1 MSQIVSHYGLHMGDT
16 GVAYLHQ
23 GRSLAMN
30 FIGLA
35 KASPF
40 EVMNVGEKKLAC
52 PHLIN
57 GSAPNPDRVQWD
69 LFCHLY
75 RDPLVPYF
83 LPIPRKMTDAIPF
96 VNTVPLSLLTLLSRL
111 SSPIYPV
118 VHQVG
123 NVSMGKVLSE
133 LKLTNVSPYVI
144 TNLKTEDQ
152 SFIEEVAQE
161 ARRSPRTLILCGD
174 PMMIITFPM
183 LRVSTNID
191 AYPEDTLQIAPME
204 SLGAV
209 ALRRFA
215 RGEQIDAPWVRHVTT
230 ATV

>member
-1 MSQIVSHYGLHMGDT
+1 MSQIVSHYGLHTDDT

-96 VNTVPLSLLTLLSRL
+96 VDDVPLMTLVLLSRL
-111 SSPIYPV
+111 SSPIYPT
-118 VHQVG
+118 VHQMSSL
-123 NVSMGKVLSE
+123 NMKRILSE
-133 LKLTNVSPYVI
+133 LKITNACPFVI

-152 SFIEEVAQE
+152 GFMEEVARE
-161 ARRSPRTLILCGD
+161 ARRAPRRLILSGD
-174 PMMIITFPM
+174 PMMIITDP
-183 LRVSTNID
+183 LVRVPTAIGGFAEVALHS
-191 AYPEDTLQIAPME
+191 APME

-215 RGEQIDAPWVRHVTT
+215 RGEQIDVPWVRRDDA